1 MGRPRYVRFPP
12 DSDRRTDIAECLKR
26 AVALFAAWAYF
37 GETAAEY
44 HFRVT
49 LEAEANATTRLTR
62 ASVPAAKVSDTTG
75 ASSTQWCRHWA
86 ISKPRLP
93 RLLLVCRAIGVK
105 NECIR
110 FSSDMCLSVRRF
122 LLLADFVAKGIA
134 AKPARGRAA
143 ALERPAGDACAIP
156 KNPGSIPHP
165 VGG

>member
-1 MGRPRYVRFPP
+1 MSEMGQSLPKWDVRATSAFPLIATEE
-12 DSDRRTDIAECLKR
+12 RTSRNVSSVPWLCLPPGPT
-26 AVALFAAWAYF
+26 F

-62 ASVPAAKVSDTTG
+62 ASVPAAKVADTTG

-110 FSSDMCLSVRRF
+110 
-122 LLLADFVAKGIA
+122 
-134 AKPARGRAA
+134 
-143 ALERPAGDACAIP
+143 
-156 KNPGSIPHP
+156 
-165 VGG
+165 